1 MMIDIGNL
9 PKVRGQYRENA
20 ELAPFTWLKVG
31 GKAKILFKPED
42 ISDLQFFLANV
53 QDNIEIVTLG
63 AGSNILI
70 RDGGI
75 DGVVIRL
82 GRNFSSISILSKDRI
97 KVGGACLNYN
107 LAQFCY
113 QNSIEGFE
121 FLVGIP
127 GSIGGGIAM
136 NAGAYKK
143 EFKDIIYSVEA
154 IDRQGQIHNIETS
167 DMGFT
172 YRASKLADDFI
183 FTSAIFHY
191 KQGKAEVIKSRMDEI
206 MEMRAKSQPIK
217 EKTCGSTFKN
227 PPNHKVWELI
237 DAASMRGA
245 RLGGAEVSNMHCN
258 FMINRENATAKEL
271 EDLGEMVRQKVLE
284 TSGVKLE
291 WEVKRMGTSS

>member
-1 MMIDIGNL
+1 MTYISNL

-20 ELAPFTWLKVG
+20 DLAPFTWLKVG
-31 GKAKILFKPED
+31 GKAKVLFKPED
-42 ISDLQFFLANV
+42 IKDLTIFLSNL
-53 QDNIEIVTLG
+53 QKGIEITILG

-82 GRNFSSISILSKDRI
+82 GRNFSSISILSEDRI
-97 KVGGACLNYN
+97 KVGAACLNYN

-136 NAGAYKK
+136 NAGAYQK
-143 EFKDIIYSVEA
+143 EFKDIIDSVEA
-154 IDRQGQIHNIETS
+154 IDRNGKIHNIKTS
-167 DMGFT
+167 DIGFT
-172 YRASKLADDFI
+172 YRSNNLSDDFI
-183 FTSAIFHY
+183 FTSAIFRY
-191 KQGKAEVIKSRMDEI
+191 GKGSTEAIKSKMDEI
-206 MEMRAKSQPIK
+206 MEMRTKSQPIK

-227 PPNHKVWELI
+227 PENHKVWQLI

-258 FMINRENATAKEL
+258 FMINREKATAKDL
-271 EDLGEMVRQKVLE
+271 EDLGEMVRQKVFA
-284 TSGVKLE
+284 TTGIKLE
-291 WEVKRMGTSS
+291 WEVKRIGSSS